1 VNLALI
7 GYGRM
12 GREVEAAAK
21 AAGHEVVAVVDDTAG
36 ATRGALA
43 EAQVAIDFTLP
54 DAALDNIRK
63 VSGAGL
69 DMVVGTTGWYD
80 HLDEARAAVNAA
92 GTGLVWA
99 PNFSLGVQVFFRL
112 ARDAG
117 RLADALDEYDVYV
130 HETHHRHKVD
140 HPSGTARRLAEI
152 LVETLARKERWAEA
166 PAAGAPETNTLW
178 VGSTRSGEVP
188 GTHIVGLEGPD
199 DTIELRHTA
208 RGRGG
213 FARGAVSAAA
223 WIQGRKGFF
232 GIEEMLADRFGDK
245 H

>member
-1 VNLALI
+1 MVAW
-7 GYGRM
+7 GTRS
-12 GREVEAAAK
+12 RPRRAR
-21 AAGHEVVAVVDDTAG
+21 GHEVVSRLDQGEAIDRTSLAG
-36 ATRGALA
+36 AEVAL
-43 EAQVAIDFTLP
+43 DFTLP
-54 DAALDNIRK
+54 GAVLDNARR
-63 VSGAGL
+63 VGEAGV
-69 DMVVGTTGWYD
+69 DRVIGTTGWYD
-80 HLDEARAAVNAA
+80 RKDELAELVDDA
-92 GTGLVWA
+92 GIGCLWS
-99 PNFSLGVQVFFRL
+99 PNFSLGVQLFLRL
-112 ARDAG
+112 AAAAG
-117 RLADALDEYDVYV
+117 KLADALDEYDVYV
-130 HETHHRHKVD
+130 HEAHHRHKVD